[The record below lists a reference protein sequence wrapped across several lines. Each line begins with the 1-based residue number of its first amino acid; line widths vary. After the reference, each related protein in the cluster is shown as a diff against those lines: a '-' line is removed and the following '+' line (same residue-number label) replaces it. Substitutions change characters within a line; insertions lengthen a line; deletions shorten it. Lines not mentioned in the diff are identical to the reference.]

1 MPVPRKGT
9 RTARSELGQH
19 GNNLSVTT
27 KDLAQS
33 CHPRNPKPASWKGP
47 TGPTLRANPCPEVTD
62 QDCRFP
68 LPTFI
73 YRLEAPNLGDLMRR
87 WVQSVS
93 KQGLRSTGQQKPQA
107 FDSKW
112 PSHPAQADSDP
123 CDFLT
128 CIFHG
133 LALVHGTTQELCR
146 STATVWFHIPSSPSR
161 FIGFP
166 GITGPKTEKKT
177 LPRTRRQWTQARSRY
192 QESSHT

>member
-9 RTARSELGQH
+9 RSARSELGPQRPAEA
-19 GNNLSVTT
+19 NRP
-27 KDLAQS
+27 DLAQS
-33 CHPRNPKPASWKGP
+33 CPPRHPAPASRKGP

-62 QDCRFP
+62 QNCRFP

-93 KQGLRSTGQQKPQA
+93 KQGHHERAGKADHGGQPTA
-107 FDSKW
+107 
-112 PSHPAQADSDP
+112 PAPDSDP

-146 STATVWFHIPSSPSR
+146 STATVWFAIPSPPSR

-177 LPRTRRQWTQARSRY
+177 LPRTRRQWTQARSRC

>member
-1 MPVPRKGT
+1 MQKPCPFRGRAPGQRGPSSVRRNST
-9 RTARSELGQH
+9 RPPQQ
-19 GNNLSVTT
+19 
-27 KDLAQS
+27 DLAQS
-33 CHPRNPKPASWKGP
+33 CPPRNPAPASRKGP

-93 KQGLRSTGQQKPQA
+93 KQGLRRAAGAGAVEARGPVTP
-107 FDSKW
+107 
-112 PSHPAQADSDP
+112 DSDP

-146 STATVWFHIPSSPSR
+146 STATVWFAIPSPPSR
-161 FIGFP
+161 YIGFP

-177 LPRTRRQWTQARSRY
+177 LPRTRRQWTQARSRC